1 MIYLFEIRSKLNV
14 PSELFWQQAIQMSS
28 VNAELWPIIRM
39 TFPRTMEKL
48 NPSNHDMGKCLFRS
62 IILLFGFLPIDLY
75 DVTFIEFVQGEH
87 FQEKSPTLTQKW
99 WKHRRQIQNIETG
112 CYVIDRVEILPK
124 IKLLGNIYIWFV
136 KMLFTQRHH
145 NLRKRYGVIA

>member
-1 MIYLFEIRSKLNV
+1 MNYLFEIESKLNV
-14 PSELFWQQAIQMSS
+14 PGELFWQQAIHMSS

-39 TFPRTMEKL
+39 TFPKKMEKL
-48 NPSNHDMGKCLFRS
+48 DPSNEDMGKCLFHS

-75 DVTFIEFVQGEH
+75 DVTFIEFFQGKY

-99 WKHRRQIQNIETG
+99 WKHRRQIQNIEKG

-124 IKLLGNIYIWFV
+124 IKLFGNIYIWFA
-136 KMLFTQRHH
+136 KILFTQRHR